1 MRGEYEKEER
11 LRKETKRE
19 LIFKSNIII
28 RTKTKCNVTNCSK
41 EVKRIIQYGAVR
53 A

>member
-11 LRKETKRE
+11 IRKEKKQE
-19 LIFKSNIII
+19 LIFKSNIMF
-28 RTKTKCNVTNCSK
+28 RTKTKCNVTNHSK